1 MVKYAERPGSTAASH
16 KQKNRSSGMLNVIQS
31 VLSAVVGLGILI
43 VIHELGHFLVAKKS
57 GVGVLTFS
65 IGFGPKLLRR
75 KVGETEYAVS
85 AIPFGGYVKM
95 VGEDPSEEVSAEERE
110 KAFVHQP
117 LWKRAAIVAAGP
129 VSNLLLAFVIF
140 ACVMMLSGVRTAT
153 TQIADVVANNPAAKA
168 GIQKGDRVTAINGR
182 QVDSWNDFARR
193 IKDSDG
199 GPLTLTVV
207 RDNETKQVV
216 VNPIKKEERDA
227 FGDRKEVWFIGISP
241 QDAIVKV
248 GPLTAVYKA
257 FEQTRDLSLF
267 TLVALFKMVK
277 GDLSP
282 KTLGGPLLIAQVAGQ
297 QAREGVTTFFLFVA
311 LLSINLG
318 VLNLLPIPVLDGGH
332 LFFFLIEAILGRPV
346 GERQRERAQ
355 QVGVVLL
362 ILVMAYA
369 FYNDIARFFEG

>member
-1 MVKYAERPGSTAASH
+1 
-16 KQKNRSSGMLNVIQS
+16 MLNVIQS

-57 GVGVLTFS
+57 RVGVLTFS
-65 IGFGPKLLRR
+65 IGFGPKLLRK

-95 VGEDPSEEVSAEERE
+95 VGEDPTEEVTPEDRE

-129 VSNLLLAFVIF
+129 VSNLVLAFVIF
-140 ACVMMLSGVRTAT
+140 AIVMMLSGVRTAT
-153 TQIADVVANNPAAKA
+153 TQIGDVVANNPAAKA

-182 QVDSWNDFARR
+182 QVDNWNDFARR

-207 RDNETKQVV
+207 RDNQTMEIV

-227 FGDRKEVWFIGISP
+227 FGEHKEVWFIGISP

-257 FEQTRDLSLF
+257 FEQTRDLSL
-267 TLVALFKMVK
+267 
-277 GDLSP
+277 
-282 KTLGGPLLIAQVAGQ
+282 
-297 QAREGVTTFFLFVA
+297 
-311 LLSINLG
+311 
-318 VLNLLPIPVLDGGH
+318 
-332 LFFFLIEAILGRPV
+332 
-346 GERQRERAQ
+346 
-355 QVGVVLL
+355 
-362 ILVMAYA
+362 
-369 FYNDIARFFEG
+369 

>member
-1 MVKYAERPGSTAASH
+1 
-16 KQKNRSSGMLNVIQS
+16 MLNVIQS
-31 VLSAVVGLGILI
+31 VVSAVIGLGILI

-57 GVGVLTFS
+57 RVGVLTFS

-95 VGEDPSEEVSAEERE
+95 IGEDPQDEVAPAEMD
-110 KAFVHQP
+110 KAFSHQP

-129 VSNLLLAFVIF
+129 ISNLLLAFFIF
-140 ACVMMLSGVRTAT
+140 AVVMMFSGVRTAT
-153 TQIADVVANNPAAKA
+153 THVGDVVANNPAAKA
-168 GIQKGDRVTAINGR
+168 GIQKGDQVTAINGR
-182 QVDSWNDFARR
+182 SVESWTDFARR
-193 IKDSDG
+193 IKASDG
-199 GPLTLTVV
+199 GPLKLTIV
-207 RDNETKQVV
+207 RDDKPMEIV

-248 GPLTAVYKA
+248 GPLTAIYKA

-267 TLVALFKMVK
+267 TIVALFKMIK
-277 GDLSP
+277 GDISP

-346 GERQRERAQ
+346 GDKQRERAQ

>member
-1 MVKYAERPGSTAASH
+1 
-16 KQKNRSSGMLNVIQS
+16 MLNVIQS
-31 VLSAVVGLGILI
+31 VVSAVIGLGILI

-57 GVGVLTFS
+57 RVGVLTFS
-65 IGFGPKLLRR
+65 IGFGPKILRR
-75 KVGETEYAVS
+75 KVGETEYALS

-95 VGEDPSEEVSAEERE
+95 VGEDPTDEVAPAELE
-110 KAFVHQP
+110 KAFSHQP

-129 VSNLLLAFVIF
+129 VSNLILAFFIF
-140 ACVMMLSGVRTAT
+140 AIVMMLSGVRTAT
-153 TQIADVVANNPAAKA
+153 TQVGDVVANNPAAKA

-182 QVDSWNDFARR
+182 PVEAWNDFARR
-193 IKDSDG
+193 IKDSGG
-199 GPLTLTVV
+199 GPLKLTIV
-207 RDNETKQVV
+207 RDNQTMEVV

-227 FGDRKEVWFIGISP
+227 FGDKRDVWFIGISP
-241 QDAIVKV
+241 QDTITKV
-248 GPLTAVYKA
+248 GPITAIGKA

-277 GDLSP
+277 GDISP

-332 LFFFLIEAILGRPV
+332 LFFFLLEAILGRPV
-346 GERQRERAQ
+346 GEKQRERAQ

>member
-1 MVKYAERPGSTAASH
+1 
-16 KQKNRSSGMLNVIQS
+16 MLNVIQS

-65 IGFGPKLLRR
+65 IGFGPKILRR
-75 KVGETEYAVS
+75 KVGETEYALS
-85 AIPFGGYVKM
+85 AVPFGGYVKM
-95 VGEDPSEEVSAEERE
+95 VGEDPAEEVSPAERE
-110 KAFVHQP
+110 KAFSHQP

-129 VSNLLLAFVIF
+129 VSNLLLAFFIF
-140 ACVMMLSGVRTAT
+140 ACVMVFSGVRTAT
-153 TQIADVVANNPAAKA
+153 TTIADVVPNNPAAQA
-168 GIQKGDRVTAINGR
+168 GMQKGDRITAINGR
-182 QVDSWNDFARR
+182 SVEGWTDFARR

-199 GPLTLTVV
+199 GPLHITLV
-207 RDNETKQVV
+207 RDNQTVEVT
-216 VNPIKKEERDA
+216 VNPVKKEERDA
-227 FGDRKEVWFIGISP
+227 FGDKREVWFIGIQP
-241 QDAIVKV
+241 QDSVTKVTPVAAI
-248 GPLTAVYKA
+248 GQA
-257 FEQTRDLSLF
+257 FVQTRDLSLF
-267 TLVALFKMVK
+267 TLVALYKMVK
-277 GDLSP
+277 GDISP

-297 QAREGVTTFFLFVA
+297 QAREGVVTFFLFVA

-332 LFFFLIEAILGRPV
+332 LFFFLIEAVLGRPV
-346 GERQRERAQ
+346 GEKQRERAQ

>member
-1 MVKYAERPGSTAASH
+1 
-16 KQKNRSSGMLNVIQS
+16 MLNVIQS

-57 GVGVLTFS
+57 RVGVLTFS
-65 IGFGPKLLRR
+65 IGFGPKLLRKR
-75 KVGETEYAVS
+75 VGETEYAVS

-95 VGEDPSEEVSAEERE
+95 VGEGPTEEVSPEERE

-129 VSNLLLAFVIF
+129 LSNLLLAFVIF

-153 TQIADVVANNPAAKA
+153 TQIGDVVANNPAAKA

-199 GPLTLTVV
+199 GPLTLTIV

-277 GDLSP
+277 GDISP

-332 LFFFLIEAILGRPV
+332 LFFFLIEAVLGRPV
-346 GERQRERAQ
+346 GEKQRERAQ